1 MTVKQAGIDRREF
14 LGAGAALAGLAAL
27 PSLAG
32 GQERTL
38 RARVSRASVVG
49 AAHPQTEVWT
59 YDGAVPGPELRFRQG
74 ERLRVELEN
83 LLPGDTTVHWHGVRV
98 PNGMDGGPGLT
109 QPPIKANGGRF
120 VYEFALP
127 DAGTYWYHPHLDS
140 SNQVGRGVYAPLI
153 VEEPEPP
160 RVDRDVVWM
169 LGDWRLGPQG
179 RGGAALGEFLGARP
193 PPYPRSPATRPSR
206 TARRANG
213 WCWAR
218 RCASMCCS
226 MQPAS
231 QAVRT
236 RSWTISIRGKRIGCS
251 ICATRRN
258 ECGGRP
264 AQRCPSS
271 RRPRWPSRISGAP
284 SGTPSSSAA
293 A

>member
-38 RARVSRASVVG
+38 RARVSRASLVG

-98 PNGMDGGPGLT
+98 PNGMDGVPGLT

-169 LGDWRLGPQG
+169 LGDWRLDRQARIVADFGHFMDASHAG
-179 RGGAALGEFLGARP
+179 RIGHTATAN
-193 PPYPRSPATRPSR
+193 RSSR

-258 ECGGRP
+258 ECAVRP

-271 RRPRWPSRISGAP
+271 RPTPR
-284 SGTPSSSAA
+284 
-293 A
+293 